1 MSYSYQPALAHVLWP
16 GKSASSQFL
25 RTAILAVGGA
35 VVLTASS
42 KVQIPFYPVPQTLQ
56 TMFVLLI
63 GMAYGAKLGAA
74 TMALYLAAGAMGMPV
89 FAGTPEKG
97 LGLAYMLGPTGG
109 YLLGFVIAA
118 AACGALAQR
127 GWDRQLW
134 RVAMVMLV
142 GNVIIYACGVSWLG
156 AVIGWD
162 KPVLQFGMM
171 NFLLGDALKIAFAA
185 AAVPPAARAIRRLNS

>member
-16 GKSASSQFL
+16 GKSTSSQFL
-25 RTAILAVGGA
+25 RAAILAVGGA

-97 LGLAYMLGPTGG
+97 IGLAYMLGPTGG

>member
-1 MSYSYQPALAHVLWP
+1 MSHSYQPALAHVLWP
-16 GKSASSQFL
+16 GKSTSSQFL
-25 RTAILAVGGA
+25 RAAILAVGGA
-35 VVLTASS
+35 VVLTTSS

-97 LGLAYMLGPTGG
+97 IGLAYMLGPTGG